1 MHLQLVKD
9 NNDWEIHKLKLELLF
24 SCNWLSSRINIQ
36 QSHQHLQ
43 QHPVLSLLVTQRLHR
58 RYLHPQQWPH
68 VKAPGEARL
77 YADLSL
83 AEFCVAYLVIIQGLG
98 DKPRLDNSV
107 STLLTT
113 TFSVSVTLALSSLI
127 SPLVLVF
134 GLQPW
139 CVIALHLPS
148 PSCIVVLATTV
159 QTSLTTSV
167 KQRFKNSH
175 MMHSVP
181 LAPFSPPRVWIPLL
195 KKNPHLL
202 LLWRS

>member
-68 VKAPGEARL
+68 VKAPGEAKL

-107 STLLTT
+107 STLDRDL
-113 TFSVSVTLALSSLI
+113 
-127 SPLVLVF
+127 
-134 GLQPW
+134 
-139 CVIALHLPS
+139 
-148 PSCIVVLATTV
+148 
-159 QTSLTTSV
+159 
-167 KQRFKNSH
+167 
-175 MMHSVP
+175 
-181 LAPFSPPRVWIPLL
+181 
-195 KKNPHLL
+195 
-202 LLWRS
+202 

>member
-36 QSHQHLQ
+36 QSHQHLK

-68 VKAPGEARL
+68 VKAPGEAKL

-127 SPLVLVF
+127 SPLDSFWSLVF
-134 GLQPW
+134 SHDVSLH
-139 CVIALHLPS
+139 CISLHLH
-148 PSCIVVLATTV
+148 V
-159 QTSLTTSV
+159 
-167 KQRFKNSH
+167 
-175 MMHSVP
+175 
-181 LAPFSPPRVWIPLL
+181 
-195 KKNPHLL
+195 
-202 LLWRS
+202 

>member
-1 MHLQLVKD
+1 M
-9 NNDWEIHKLKLELLF
+9 
-24 SCNWLSSRINIQ
+24 
-36 QSHQHLQ
+36 
-43 QHPVLSLLVTQRLHR
+43 TQRLHR

-68 VKAPGEARL
+68 VKAPGEAKL

-134 GLQPW
+134 GLQP
-139 CVIALHLPS
+139 
-148 PSCIVVLATTV
+148 
-159 QTSLTTSV
+159 
-167 KQRFKNSH
+167 
-175 MMHSVP
+175 
-181 LAPFSPPRVWIPLL
+181 
-195 KKNPHLL
+195 
-202 LLWRS
+202 

>member
-36 QSHQHLQ
+36 QSHQHLK

-58 RYLHPQQWPH
+58 RYLHPQQWQH
-68 VKAPGEARL
+68 VKAPGEAKL

-134 GLQPW
+134 GLQP
-139 CVIALHLPS
+139 
-148 PSCIVVLATTV
+148 
-159 QTSLTTSV
+159 
-167 KQRFKNSH
+167 
-175 MMHSVP
+175 
-181 LAPFSPPRVWIPLL
+181 
-195 KKNPHLL
+195 
-202 LLWRS
+202 